1 MVRIKIQTHDLA
13 GRQVGRIVDLETLD
27 STATLKEAIDYGYV
41 TGKQPVLAS
50 VLEGV
55 LKAMVDGVKKDGNG
69 RKIDEFLSI
78 NAFLRGRLEDICD
91 EINRKTAKV
100 SLRARMLKEFV
111 VDTSNWSFVVEGATG
126 TFQIEVITTG
136 EKVGEIY
143 LGGNVLL
150 NGKNLTMGEGDTVKY
165 LVPETGLERTVGA
178 NYITSDASRIT
189 IARDGVQ
196 ELFDA
201 SNDGKTVVFTVRIGN
216 KIARKSAIM
225 RYVD

>member
-111 VDTSNWSFVVEGATG
+111 VDTSNWSF
-126 TFQIEVITTG
+126 F
-136 EKVGEIY
+136 VGDDPCE
-143 LGGNVLL
+143 
-150 NGKNLTMGEGDTVKY
+150 LTVSFKGST
-165 LVPETGLERTVGA
+165 RTVQYAGA
-178 NYITSDASRIT
+178 R
-189 IARDGVQ
+189 V
-196 ELFDA
+196 
-201 SNDGKTVVFTVRIGN
+201 
-216 KIARKSAIM
+216 
-225 RYVD
+225 

>member
-100 SLRARMLKEFV
+100 SLKARMLKEFA
-111 VDTSNWSFVVEGATG
+111 VDTSNWSFEIEGATG
-126 TFQIEVITTG
+126 TFTLEVITTG
-136 EKVGEIY
+136 EKVGEIT
-143 LGGNVLL
+143 LGQNVLI
-150 NGKNLTMGEGDTVKY
+150 NGKHLTMGEGDTVKY
-165 LVPETGLERTVGA
+165 LVPETGLERTVSA
-178 NYITSDASRIT
+178 SYITSDETRIT
-189 IARDGVQ
+189 VARDGMQ
-196 ELFDA
+196 ELFEPEM
-201 SNDGKTVVFTVRIGN
+201 DGKTIVWIVKIGN
-216 KIARKSAIM
+216 KVARKSAVM
-225 RYVD
+225 HYVA

>member
-178 NYITSDASRIT
+178 SYITSDASRIT